1 VTLIQ
6 TKDAQMRAALRRQA
20 DLQALGRMRLVVGGG
35 AFGARVFGY
44 SQRWLRRLRMMPDQ

>member
-1 VTLIQ
+1 
-6 TKDAQMRAALRRQA
+6 MRAALRRQA
-20 DLQALGRMRLVVGGG
+20 DLQALGRMRLVVAGG